1 MRAGSAVALSLAP
14 LEGFCGSLGDTA
26 GRGRVSD
33 TFSARI
39 TSAVVYLIGDVSE
52 WFFFFET
59 TNKVR
64 GGYRTIHR

>member
-1 MRAGSAVALSLAP
+1 MALSLAP

-52 WFFFFET
+52 WFFFLRQQTKYAVGTVPSIDEL
-59 TNKVR
+59 
-64 GGYRTIHR
+64 